1 MTIKILPLIKDK
13 KKYRYC
19 KSRTMCEDVRRVKK
33 KKKNGNPLSR
43 SNFQSKS
50 VAFNIDESHP
60 SSFNPHASVSKQPSP
75 QPLCVSLDP
84 FTLTYP
90 QKKTPTREENALRT
104 TRSISGRVGTKAK
117 LEQISVPLAE
127 SRNRLS
133 TLRVP
138 TPIYAEELTT
148 ILPREHSRPSGL
160 VMNRKPSLPRNIR
173 QDARAFHSTCFKRS
187 RHK

>member
-1 MTIKILPLIKDK
+1 
-13 KKYRYC
+13 
-19 KSRTMCEDVRRVKK
+19 MCEDVRRVKK

-90 QKKTPTREENALRT
+90 QKKRQHEKRTRLEQRA
-104 TRSISGRVGTKAK
+104 RSRVGS
-117 LEQISVPLAE
+117 EQRRNWSR
-127 SRNRLS
+127 SRSRWRNRETDYQRFVYQHLY
-133 TLRVP
+133 T
-138 TPIYAEELTT
+138 
-148 ILPREHSRPSGL
+148 
-160 VMNRKPSLPRNIR
+160 RKN
-173 QDARAFHSTCFKRS
+173 
-187 RHK
+187 